1 MYWILGVLILLVLI
15 IGIII
20 WVFYYKF
27 QYIITRIKEAENNID
42 ILFQKKIDYILKAIP
57 IIQATTKEQDFLVDF
72 EEMQKRQKTR
82 FDMNEFLKNS
92 YIEIIKTLDD
102 HEKLLNGKSLSK
114 ILDNLEDNEEEIM
127 ATIKFYNDNATEFN
141 HLINSFPSNI
151 IRIFLHLKKL
161 NLYSTKYGEIY
172 EILKK

>member
-27 QYIITRIKEAENNID
+27 QYIIIRIKEAENNID

-72 EEMQKRQKTR
+72 EEMQKRQKTP
-82 FDMNEFLKNS
+82 
-92 YIEIIKTLDD
+92 
-102 HEKLLNGKSLSK
+102 K
-114 ILDNLEDNEEEIM
+114 I
-127 ATIKFYNDNATEFN
+127 
-141 HLINSFPSNI
+141 SSNQI
-151 IRIFLHLKKL
+151 
-161 NLYSTKYGEIY
+161 
-172 EILKK
+172 